1 MKDVSKQIRGAHPHT
16 RGRRMTTSAVAIN
29 GSDGSF
35 RGGLKTAAP
44 IGRMSIPRR
53 IARRKFRAVVVVLVF
68 FFFFPPAR
76 VCVSEKNERE
86 REPGSPLRTGGYQ
99 RRKRTRRDQ
108 CMMWIGGGRHLKSR
122 VATQLLS
129 RASKHRA
136 RTNTR
141 IAAGTLARGAI
152 K

>member
-1 MKDVSKQIRGAHPHT
+1 MKDMSKQIQGAHPHT
-16 RGRRMTTSAVAIN
+16 RGRMTTTAIN
-29 GSDGSF
+29 GSF
-35 RGGLKTAAP
+35 RGGFKNVVAP
-44 IGRMSIPRR
+44 ISRMSIPWR
-53 IARRKFRAVVVVLVF
+53 IARRKFRAIVVVRVF
-68 FFFFPPAR
+68 FFLLFSPHACAWVR
-76 VCVSEKNERE
+76 KMKLE

-99 RRKRTRRDQ
+99 RRKRTRRDR
-108 CMMWIGGGRHLKSR
+108 CMMLGRGGHLKSR

-141 IAAGTLARGAI
+141 IAADMLARRAI

>member
-1 MKDVSKQIRGAHPHT
+1 
-16 RGRRMTTSAVAIN
+16 MTTSAMTIN
-29 GSDGSF
+29 GQRWVLS
-35 RGGLKTAAP
+35 RGDLKTVAP
-44 IGRMSIPRR
+44 IDRMSIPRR
-53 IARRKFRAVVVVLVF
+53 ITRRKFRAMIVMRVFLF
-68 FFFFPPAR
+68 FFFFCRAH
-76 VCVSEKNERE
+76 VCASEKNERE

-108 CMMWIGGGRHLKSR
+108 CMTWGRGGHLKSR

-141 IAAGTLARGAI
+141 IAAGSARAQGNKVKSAI
-152 K
+152 SLFRSCGLRNHR